1 MNVEELGYE
10 LIRGLDAVVPR
21 DTPRPIAL
29 HEPELGDTEQHLV
42 TECIRSGWVSSMGS
56 YVDEFEDC
64 LRQLT
69 GSRFAIA
76 MASGTAALQL
86 ALHVLGVRPGDEVLV
101 PALSFVATANA
112 VAHCGAVP
120 HFVDSE
126 SLTLGLDPVA
136 LRERL
141 CAIGL
146 RDASTLLNR
155 ETGRRIAAV
164 IPMHAFGLAC
174 RIEEIAH
181 VADEFGLPVVEDAA
195 EALGTQVG
203 DQHCGRTGRAAMLSF
218 NGNKIVTTGNGGAV
232 ITNDSA
238 VATSCKHLSTTAKLK
253 HQWRF
258 DHDQV
263 GWNYRLPNLNAA
275 LGVAQL
281 RRLDDI
287 RRRKRRLHDKYVAEF
302 KHNPSVTVLSERSG
316 TQSNYWLN
324 TIQISNITLQERET
338 LLAHLH
344 REGYLCRP
352 AWTLLHK
359 LPMYSSAPRGKLS
372 EAEVLENELISLPSG
387 PRLCT

>member
-1 MNVEELGYE
+1 
-10 LIRGLDAVVPR
+10 
-21 DTPRPIAL
+21 
-29 HEPELGDTEQHLV
+29 
-42 TECIRSGWVSSMGS
+42 
-56 YVDEFEDC
+56 
-64 LRQLT
+64 
-69 GSRFAIA
+69 
-76 MASGTAALQL
+76 
-86 ALHVLGVRPGDEVLV
+86 
-101 PALSFVATANA
+101 
-112 VAHCGAVP
+112 
-120 HFVDSE
+120 
-126 SLTLGLDPVA
+126 
-136 LRERL
+136 
-141 CAIGL
+141 
-146 RDASTLLNR
+146 
-155 ETGRRIAAV
+155 
-164 IPMHAFGLAC
+164 
-174 RIEEIAH
+174 
-181 VADEFGLPVVEDAA
+181 
-195 EALGTQVG
+195 
-203 DQHCGRTGRAAMLSF
+203 MLSF

-287 RRRKRRLHDKYVAEF
+287 RRRKRRLHDKYVVEF